1 MLRIRKKNPKM
12 KYQNAL
18 LILTSLALLASCS
31 GNQPSS
37 TSSAASSSSV
47 SSASQATTEESQKQ
61 DITEEKTSSEIKISS
76 EEKAESKEESID
88 SIEEISSESEE
99 SDYVLDVKIASPT
112 GAPAAAL
119 YKFIGQSL
127 DDNNPMVDI
136 NAVASNVI
144 AHLIPNSSKDIVIA
158 PTNAGV
164 NAIMKKNAPFK
175 IAATITFGNFYLAAT
190 GNDENK
196 TLDPDDYVV
205 AFQQNNVPDK
215 IFRYV
220 YENLTNVHY
229 VPEASDAAKVL
240 ISGKNE
246 TDDNH
251 SVDYVLVAEPAMTP
265 ALSKNESAYQYA
277 SMSEEYAKKSDGKS
291 IMQASVFVNANS
303 DADKIDAFLDE
314 LEKDINAFLAN
325 PSVIDEQVLTLGE
338 DVMKSKIGV
347 PSTAV
352 LKAVTQ
358 KGNRMGL
365 GYKDAF
371 QNKDDIATFLTLFN
385 IEVNE
390 EIYYK

>member
-18 LILTSLALLASCS
+18 LILSSLALLASCS

-37 TSSAASSSSV
+37 TSSAVSSSSV
-47 SSASQATTEESQKQ
+47 SSASLTTTEESQKQ
-61 DITEEKTSSEIKISS
+61 DITEEKTSSEISS
-76 EEKAESKEESID
+76 EEKVESQEESVD

-119 YKFIGQSL
+119 YKFIDQSL

-144 AHLIPNSSKDIVIA
+144 AHLIPNSTKDIVIA

-175 IAATITFGNFYLAAT
+175 MAATITFGNFYLAGT

-196 TLDPDDYVV
+196 TLDLDDYVV

-251 SVDYVLVAEPAMTP
+251 FADYVLVAEPAMTP
-265 ALSKNESAYQYA
+265 ALSKNVNAYQYA
-277 SMSEEYAKKSDGKS
+277 SMSEEYSKKSDGKS

-303 DADKIDAFLDE
+303 DADKIDAFLGE
-314 LEKDINAFLAN
+314 LEQDINAFVSN
-325 PSVIDEQVLTLGE
+325 PSVIDEQVEALGE

-358 KGNRMGL
+358 RGNRMGL